1 MDDPT
6 TESALFAH
14 AQQAFRWACRQ
25 DVAVRKPGNVSLA
38 SPGHDMVAAQF
49 LASAEAAAVPLFCR
63 ATAVGK
69 RIEAA
74 VRATRAAAG
83 CNTNLGIILLC
94 APLAAAGEGAGGADL
109 PALQASLLRVLAGL
123 GVDDARAAYRGIA
136 QANPGGLGRAA
147 SQDVASEPTV
157 DLRTAMGL
165 AADRDLIAR
174 QYSTCFDDVLGRG
187 LALFGP
193 GSVASGRELTRR
205 VQRLFVGLLAGH
217 RDSHIARKFGDEAA
231 QTVRTEAVAWAA
243 RLDDDQ
249 EAGGSAAFAAWD
261 EALKARGLNPGTTAD
276 LTACTLFVAGLLE
289 PRSLLHQA
297 DDCA

>member
-1 MDDPT
+1 MDSRPT
-6 TESALFAH
+6 DSAIFAH

-49 LASAEAAAVPLFCR
+49 LASAEAASAPLFCP
-63 ATAVGK
+63 AAAVGK

-74 VRATRAAAG
+74 VRATRATVG

-94 APLAAAGEGAGGADL
+94 APIAAAAENASESDL
-109 PALQASLLRVLAGL
+109 PALHASLERVLDGL
-123 GVDDARAAYRGIA
+123 GVDDARAAYRAIA
-136 QANPGGLGRAA
+136 LANPGGLGRAA
-147 SQDVASEPTV
+147 SQDVAEQPTV

-174 QYSTCFDDVLGRG
+174 QYSACFDDVFGRG
-187 LALFGP
+187 LALFAP
-193 GSVASGRELTRR
+193 EAVTSGKVLARR

-217 RDSHIARKFGDEAA
+217 TDSHIARKIGDEAA
-231 QTVRTEAVAWAA
+231 QEVCAEASAWAA
-243 RLDDDQ
+243 RLNA
-249 EAGGSAAFAAWD
+249 EPGAAGSAAFVAWD

-276 LTACTLFVAGLLE
+276 LTVCTLFVAGLLE
-289 PRSLLHQA
+289 PRLLLHQA
-297 DDCA
+297 DERS